1 MISVF
6 NLSISN
12 VVGDF
17 KLETEVTPV
26 DRNEL
31 LTLKNPKY
39 RDMLCK
45 FEHLKDVTMH
55 DIDEKPELP
64 VHLILGA
71 SEYARIKTETKPRIG
86 LPGEPVAELTKFG

>member
-1 MISVF
+1 MFF
-6 NLSISN
+6 NLSIIN
-12 VVGDF
+12 IAGDF
-17 KLETEVTPV
+17 KLETEVTQV
-26 DRNEL
+26 DRIEL

-64 VHLILGA
+64 VHLIVGA
-71 SEYARIKTETKPRIG
+71 SE
-86 LPGEPVAELTKFG
+86 

>member
-1 MISVF
+1 MLGAVNNVISVF
-6 NLSISN
+6 NLSSSN

-17 KLETEVTPV
+17 KLETEVTQV

-39 RDMLCK
+39 
-45 FEHLKDVTMH
+45 LKDVTMH

-71 SEYARIKTETKPRIG
+71 SEYAQI
-86 LPGEPVAELTKFG
+86 